1 MIRLGETIINVVGNV
16 SLEAKNEN
24 IGVNKEVI
32 SN

>member
-1 MIRLGETIINVVGNV
+1 MIKLGETIINIAGNV

-24 IGVNKEVI
+24 IGINKEVL